1 MGLFSSRANLPQFM
15 QQAVFDASIFDFYLA
30 RFQFETFD
38 SFWHA
43 KTRLNDGTEKRLI
56 DTLFSQIP
64 SYPKDSLLR
73 SQLSQGCLDLE
84 KFWFNKYGIS
94 PESLVLFAGIRA
106 QAEGAMK
113 ESLAV
118 ESGSQDQSDDLL
130 SVRRADDFLKNLR
143 EYDLSLSKL
152 NLGSFD
158 EETKT
163 HFLLSDLDDSLA
175 PSFRYRGSVL
185 KVIEQDSYAQDDDIT
200 WGRWTLF
207 RDATGFVDIWI
218 VRIESGKATVMKIIS
233 RLADGSYKLDET
245 PLGIQF
251 DSEIFK
257 AIDKTIISAFENSE
271 AYSVAPGYYQM
282 ISMVEA
288 LGG

>member
-30 RFQFETFD
+30 RFRFETFD

-43 KTRLNDGTEKRLI
+43 KTLLNDGTEKRLI
-56 DTLFSQIP
+56 DTLFSQIA
-64 SYPKDSLLR
+64 SYSKDSLLR

-84 KFWFNKYGIS
+84 KYWFNKYGIS
-94 PESLVLFAGIRA
+94 PESLVLFTGICA
-106 QAEGAMK
+106 QAEAAVK
-113 ESLAV
+113 DSLVV
-118 ESGSQDQSDDLL
+118 EAGPQDQSDNLL
-130 SVRRADDFLKNLR
+130 AERRSDDFLRHLR
-143 EYDLSLSKL
+143 KYDLSLSGL
-152 NLGSFD
+152 NLGKFD

-163 HFLLSDLDDSLA
+163 HFFLSDLDDSVA

-185 KVIEQDSYAQDDDIT
+185 KVIEQDSYAQDDEVT

-218 VRIESGKATVMKIIS
+218 VRIENGKATVMKIIS
-233 RLADGSYKLDET
+233 RLDDGSYKLDET

-257 AIDKTIISAFENSE
+257 AIDKTRISAFENSE
-271 AYSVAPGYYQM
+271 AYSVAPAYYQM
-282 ISMVEA
+282 IAMVEA